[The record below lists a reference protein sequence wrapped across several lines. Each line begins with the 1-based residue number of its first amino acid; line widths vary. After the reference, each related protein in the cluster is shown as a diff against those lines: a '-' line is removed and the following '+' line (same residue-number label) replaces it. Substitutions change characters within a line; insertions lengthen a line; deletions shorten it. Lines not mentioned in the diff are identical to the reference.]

1 MSKVRKKIKKLK
13 SKIDKN
19 LVKFDFVHQGLKSM
33 GLPDP
38 VNDLVYG
45 ESKALTPA
53 EQNAKMQQ
61 QQMEAATKASE
72 DAIQQ
77 QAEFDA
83 RSQRL
88 ASNQAGLT
96 GANAAS
102 DTTKFDIG
110 GMDSPDTILDDMRK
124 RRGKATTSS
133 QLGIG

>member
-1 MSKVRKKIKKLK
+1 MSKSFKKIK
-13 SKIDKN
+13 SKIDKQ

-45 ESKALTPA
+45 ENKALTPA
-53 EQNAKMQQ
+53 EQNAKLQK
-61 QQMEAATKASE
+61 QQMDAATKASE
-72 DAIQQ
+72 DAMRQ

-83 RSQRL
+83 QAQRL

-96 GANAAS
+96 GANAAN

-124 RRGKATTSS
+124 RRGKSATSS
-133 QLGIG
+133 QLGIV